1 MFHATAATIEK
12 GDYGQNFQISIM
24 LVLVFKTKGYGN
36 GVVYNEEK
44 SQKNF
49 SDFKDYMQAI
59 GAKKIIDK
67 EPYVWSLNYNGK
79 VVVFI
84 YSQIEHKNLQIKE

>member
-1 MFHATAATIEK
+1 
-12 GDYGQNFQISIM
+12 M

-36 GVVYNEEK
+36 GVDYNEEK

-67 EPYVWSLNYNGK
+67 EPYVWSHQL
-79 VVVFI
+79 
-84 YSQIEHKNLQIKE
+84 

>member
-1 MFHATAATIEK
+1 
-12 GDYGQNFQISIM
+12 
-24 LVLVFKTKGYGN
+24 
-36 GVVYNEEK
+36 
-44 SQKNF
+44 
-49 SDFKDYMQAI
+49 MQAI

-79 VVVFI
+79 EVVFI